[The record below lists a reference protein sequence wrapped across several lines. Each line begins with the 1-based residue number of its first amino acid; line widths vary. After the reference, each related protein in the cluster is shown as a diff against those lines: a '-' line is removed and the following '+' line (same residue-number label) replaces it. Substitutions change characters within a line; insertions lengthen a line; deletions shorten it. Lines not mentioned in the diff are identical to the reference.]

1 VSRFVLDAS
10 ALLAY
15 LQDEPG
21 AEIVENALA
30 QSSYISI
37 VNWAEVL
44 SKVADL
50 GENPQLFARRL
61 KDEGLLGNSREILS
75 LTEEDAIAI
84 AQLRPLTKSAGL
96 SFGDRACLA
105 LGERLKL
112 LVMTADRNWTSLN
125 LGVQVNSI
133 R

>member
-1 VSRFVLDAS
+1 MSSFVLDAS
-10 ALLAY
+10 AMLAY

-30 QSSYISI
+30 QGAYISI

-44 SKVADL
+44 SKVADM
-50 GENPQLFARRL
+50 GEDPQVLAQRI
-61 KDEGLLGNSREILS
+61 KDEGILGNSLEIISLS
-75 LTEEDAIAI
+75 EVDAIAI
-84 AQLRPLTKSAGL
+84 AQLRPLTKSGGL

-105 LGERLKL
+105 LGQRLKL
-112 LVMTADRNWTSLN
+112 PVMTADRTWTSLN